1 MGLFSAGTET
11 DDADAPRVYTHPGLP
26 KPPATDDLGMRTV
39 EQHCDYIL
47 SMVTSEV
54 PIGVKLQDAWGLT
67 ICETIKAEADLPA
80 DAIAE
85 VDGYAVRAS
94 ETQFANADQEAVG
107 QQVTLKLVAREPIL
121 VKGTCV
127 VVQAGDALPLSAD
140 AVVPQEFAELRL
152 DGDVALYTVAKPGE
166 WVRDI
171 GSDTS
176 HGEIL
181 VANGQVVS
189 SRLSALLAAAGYDRV
204 LVRPQARVAV
214 LSFVTAATDPIDSAD
229 RRGRHLGRAD
239 SYLLSGVLRAD
250 GARVWRTEIVAH
262 KKEWIRDAIENE
274 LVRADIIIAPGG
286 LGVPAVR
293 EVLRDVA
300 QSDFAEVAMEP
311 AGDQAFGLV
320 GDQKIPMFLLPA
332 DPFSALVSYLAFVRP
347 ALRKRMGT
355 LPHKEA
361 PVECLAGSNIISDPE
376 VTEFVFGRVS
386 TDGSQRTVEL
396 SAPKRQFSLGDLVDC
411 NAIVALPQGPELI
424 HAGDPLQCWLL
435 D

>member
-1 MGLFSAGTET
+1 MGLFAAGTET
-11 DDADAPRVYTHPGLP
+11 ADENALSVYTHPGLP
-26 KPPATDDLGMRTV
+26 KPPETDDLGMRTV

-67 ICETIKAEADLPA
+67 ICETIKAEANLPA
-80 DAIAE
+80 EAIAE

-107 QQVTLKLVAREPIL
+107 QQVTLKLVSPEPIL
-121 VKGTCV
+121 VRGTCV

-166 WVRDI
+166 WVRDV
-171 GSDTS
+171 GSDTT

-181 VANGQVVS
+181 AANGQVVS

-214 LSFVTAATDPIDSAD
+214 LSFVTSPTESIDSAD

-239 SYLLSGVLRAD
+239 SYLLSGTLRAD
-250 GARVWRTEIVAH
+250 NARVWRTEIPAYT
-262 KKEWIRDAIENE
+262 KESIREAIENE
-274 LVRADIIIAPGG
+274 LLRADIIIGAGG
-286 LGVPAVR
+286 LGIAKVR
-293 EVLRDVA
+293 EVLREVA
-300 QSDFAEVAMEP
+300 QTDFALVAMEP
-311 AGDQAFGLV
+311 GGDQAFGLV
-320 GDQKIPMFLLPA
+320 GEQKVPMFLLPA
-332 DPFSALVSYLAFVRP
+332 DPYSALVSYLAFVRP
-347 ALRKRMGT
+347 ALRKRMGSV
-355 LPHKEA
+355 PHKEA
-361 PVECLAGSNIISDPE
+361 PAECVAASNLTSDPE
-376 VTEFVFGRVS
+376 VTEYVFGKAS
-386 TDGSQRTVEL
+386 TAGLGRTVEF
-396 SAPKRQFSLGDLVDC
+396 SAPKRQYSLGDLVDC
-411 NAIVALPQGPELI
+411 NAIVALPQGSELV
-424 HAGDPLQCWLL
+424 HEGDPLQCWLL